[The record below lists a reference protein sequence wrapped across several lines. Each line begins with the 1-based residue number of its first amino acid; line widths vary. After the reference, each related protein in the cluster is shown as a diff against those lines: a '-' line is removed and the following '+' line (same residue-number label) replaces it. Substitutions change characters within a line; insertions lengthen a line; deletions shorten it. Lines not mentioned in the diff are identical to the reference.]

1 MNFRNIPP
9 VVKNLL
15 IINGLFFLASIILL
29 KTQGID
35 LGNYLGLHYWQS
47 EGFMPHQLI
56 THMFMHSFW
65 DFGSGEIV
73 FSHLMFNMLGLWM
86 FGSTL
91 EGIWGGKR
99 FLIFY
104 MISGLVAAIAQLLI
118 IHFRLQL
125 VINELTPDMI
135 QYVYDNGYQLILDH
149 KNYTDPIVGGF
160 NGLLNSRMVGASGA
174 LYGILV
180 GFGMLFPNT
189 ELMMIFIPI
198 PVKAKY
204 FIPGIIIIDLVLGIG
219 NFSWDPIA
227 HFAHLGGALAGFIL
241 IKMWQKDR
249 GTFY

>member
-1 MNFRNIPP
+1 
-9 VVKNLL
+9 
-15 IINGLFFLASIILL
+15 SIILYNSSKINL
-29 KTQGID
+29 ID
-35 LGNYLGLHYWQS
+35 YLGLHYWGS
-47 EGFMPHQLI
+47 EGFQPFQLV
-56 THMFMHSFW
+56 THMFMHSFI
-65 DFGSGEIV
+65 DLKDGSIA
-73 FSHLMFNMLGLWM
+73 FSHIIFNMFGLFM

-104 MISGLVAAIAQLLI
+104 MISGLLAAVVQLI
-118 IHFRLQL
+118 ITHFRLQSFYDQ
-125 VINELTPDMI
+125 LTPEMI
-135 QYVYDNGYQLILDH
+135 QYVYDNGYQLILEH

-160 NGLLNSRMVGASGA
+160 NGLLNSKMVGASGA

-180 GFGMLFPNT
+180 GFGMLFPNS
-189 ELMMIFIPI
+189 ELMLIFIPV

-204 FIPGIIIIDLVLGIG
+204 FIPGIIIVDLVLGVG